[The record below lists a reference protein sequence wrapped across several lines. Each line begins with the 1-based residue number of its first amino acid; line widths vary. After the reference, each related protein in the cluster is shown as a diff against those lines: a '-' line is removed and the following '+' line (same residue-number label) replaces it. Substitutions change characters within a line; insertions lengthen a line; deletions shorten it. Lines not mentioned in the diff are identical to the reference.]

1 MHNASYGHVVL
12 GMWHKVPIRTGLH
25 MGDDHLSWNEEMI
38 GLADVKGAGRVDES
52 PGTSGYGSLLS
63 YGACG

>member
-1 MHNASYGHVVL
+1 
-12 GMWHKVPIRTGLH
+12 